1 MKKTHQLANRLSI
14 ILSHLNLG
22 KRIDINE
29 YAEHFDV
36 SIRTIQRDINER
48 LNFLPWEEL
57 GPRFYKLDRQKLDI
71 LTEEDIQRFALFA
84 SISNLFPSVDKAFY
98 QEKLTQSV
106 QVKGF
111 QYENITHLQ
120 AQFDSIKQAINKK
133 QFISF
138 KYKKLTTQQIQF
150 YQIAPYSL
158 TNKNGIWYLIGT
170 DKNQNDQQKTFCF
183 TQINQLEVLEETFI
197 PNQQFIENIRN
208 SDTLS
213 YGNVI
218 SEVVIQVSP
227 FAAPFF
233 LRRNLLP
240 NQKLVH
246 KLENG
251 ELLLAS
257 QNVNPLDILPIVQ
270 YWLPHLVIISP
281 QSLQIT
287 LQKNLSD
294 YLDKVK
300 ANIRKEIF

>member
-1 MKKTHQLANRLSI
+1 MKKTHQLAQRLSI
-14 ILSHLNLG
+14 ILSQLNLG
-22 KRIDINE
+22 KRLDINE
-29 YAEHFDV
+29 LAEDFDV
-36 SIRTIQRDINER
+36 SIRTLQRDINER
-48 LNFLPWEEL
+48 LNFLPWAEL

-111 QYENITHLQ
+111 QYEDVSHLQ
-120 AQFDSIKQAINKK
+120 AQFNQLKQAISNNN
-133 QFISF
+133 FISF
-138 KYKKLTTQQIQF
+138 KYCKLTTQQTNF

-170 DKNQNDQQKTFCF
+170 DQHQDNKQKTFCF
-183 TQINQLEVLEETFI
+183 TQISQLEVLAETFT
-197 PNQQFIENIRN
+197 PNQQFIEEIKRN
-208 SDTLS
+208 DSLS
-213 YGNVI
+213 HGNMI
-218 SEVVIQVSP
+218 AEVVIQVSA
-227 FAAPFF
+227 FASPFF

-251 ELLLAS
+251 ELLLAA

-270 YWLPHLVIISP
+270 YSIPHLVIISP
-281 QSLQIT
+281 QNLQIE
-287 LQKNLSD
+287 LQNNLAQ
-294 YLDKVK
+294 YLNKMESK
-300 ANIRKEIF
+300 